1 MADDSSVVQEMR
13 ENIIK
18 IIGILEKNEEVKRLE
33 ILGLKEE
40 IKVANKRIADLED
53 AQKWNVR
60 LIIGGVITGVM
71 ALIIKK

>member
-1 MADDSSVVQEMR
+1 MAEDINVVQEMR
-13 ENIIK
+13 YNIIK
-18 IIGILEKNEEVKRLE
+18 IIGILEKNEEVKKLE
-33 ILGLKEE
+33 ILALKEE

-71 ALIIKK
+71 ALIIK

>member
-1 MADDSSVVQEMR
+1 MAEDINVVQEMR

-18 IIGILEKNEEVKRLE
+18 IIGILEKNEEVKKLE
-33 ILGLKEE
+33 ILALKEE

-71 ALIIKK
+71 ALIIK

>member
-1 MADDSSVVQEMR
+1 MAADINVVQEMR
-13 ENIIK
+13 DNIIK
-18 IIGILEKNEEVKRLE
+18 IIGILEKNEEVKKLE
-33 ILGLKEE
+33 ILALKEE

-71 ALIIKK
+71 ALIIK

>member
-1 MADDSSVVQEMR
+1 MAEDSSVVQEMR

-33 ILGLKEE
+33 ILALKEE

-71 ALIIKK
+71 ALIIK

>member
-18 IIGILEKNEEVKRLE
+18 IIGILEKNEEVKKLE
-33 ILGLKEE
+33 ILALKEE

-60 LIIGGVITGVM
+60 LIIGGVITAVM
-71 ALIIKK
+71 AFVLK

>member
-40 IKVANKRIADLED
+40 IKVANNRIADLED

-60 LIIGGVITGVM
+60 LIVGGVITGVM
-71 ALIIKK
+71 AFIFK